1 MTRCFLFVFA
11 RALASCMIHGKV
23 NNWVTQVSRFWLPL
37 PSRTSVTKLVTP
49 DQNRDGGNGNSE
61 EGIEIAREESG
72 AERNEANWAMAVD
85 GWISIID
92 AHSLLHRFQQS
103 QKLLGL
109 RENGKHK
116 GRYLSFF
123 RRLE

>member
-1 MTRCFLFVFA
+1 M
-11 RALASCMIHGKV
+11 
-23 NNWVTQVSRFWLPL
+23 NNWVTQVSRFWLPV

-72 AERNEANWAMAVD
+72 TERNEANWAMAVD

-103 QKLLGL
+103 QKMVAGIE
-109 RENGKHK
+109 RKRQAQGKI
-116 GRYLSFF
+116 SFLFSSF
-123 RRLE
+123 RVGTKAGSR